1 MRFQAPAFG
10 EKDAYRKKSP
20 EGRKFFEKEVIS
32 GPKFRQKSPYRQIF
46 VAYRQDLFHIAK
58 FRPLFCLIA
67 QNFSLSPAGSVY
79 RQFGR
84 FWR

>member
-46 VAYRQDLFHIAK
+46 VAYRQDLSHIAK

-67 QNFSLSPAGSVY
+67 QNFCLSPAGSVY